1 MVEVSASI
9 LNMDNENAIKNL
21 YELETALIDYF
32 HIDVMDGKFV
42 KDNTTEKM
50 IEYSE
55 YISSISSLPL
65 DIHLMVEDVE
75 QYIKSF
81 SVFEPNLITFHIEAR
96 KNKEEIF
103 ELIKLVKE
111 SNSRVGLAIKP
122 NTKIEEIY
130 NYLPYIHSVLIMT
143 VEPGLGGQELIP
155 ETIEKISRMKKYLEQ
170 EKLEVDIQADGG
182 INLQNIDLLKQAGVS
197 NVVVG
202 NALMKT
208 KDKKD
213 MINKLKTKL
222 FFNKI
227 SAI

>member
-21 YELETALIDYF
+21 HELETALIDYF

-155 ETIEKISRMKKYLEQ
+155 ETIDKISRMKKYLEQ

-213 MINKLKTKL
+213 MINKLK
-222 FFNKI
+222 N
-227 SAI
+227 

>member
-155 ETIEKISRMKKYLEQ
+155 ETIEKISRMKKIFRTRKARGRYSSRWRN
-170 EKLEVDIQADGG
+170 KFTKYRPVKTSGS
-182 INLQNIDLLKQAGVS
+182 KQCCCRQCL
-197 NVVVG
+197 NE
-202 NALMKT
+202 
-208 KDKKD
+208 
-213 MINKLKTKL
+213 NKG
-222 FFNKI
+222 
-227 SAI
+227 

>member
-202 NALMKT
+202 N
-208 KDKKD
+208 
-213 MINKLKTKL
+213 
-222 FFNKI
+222 
-227 SAI
+227 S

>member
-155 ETIEKISRMKKYLEQ
+155 ETIDKISRMKKYLEQ

-213 MINKLKTKL
+213 MIN
-222 FFNKI
+222 
-227 SAI
+227 

>member
-155 ETIEKISRMKKYLEQ
+155 ETIETISRMKKYLEQ

-213 MINKLKTKL
+213 MINKLK
-222 FFNKI
+222 N
-227 SAI
+227 

>member
-182 INLQNIDLLKQAGVS
+182 INLQNIDLLKQAGVR

-213 MINKLKTKL
+213 MINKLK
-222 FFNKI
+222 N
-227 SAI
+227 

>member
-130 NYLPYIHSVLIMT
+130 NYLQYIHSVLIMT

-213 MINKLKTKL
+213 MINKLK
-222 FFNKI
+222 N
-227 SAI
+227 

>member
-42 KDNTTEKM
+42 KYNTTEKM

-122 NTKIEEIY
+122 NTRIEEIY

-213 MINKLKTKL
+213 MINKLK
-222 FFNKI
+222 N
-227 SAI
+227 

>member
-81 SVFEPNLITFHIEAR
+81 TVFEPNLITFHIEAR

-213 MINKLKTKL
+213 MINKLK
-222 FFNKI
+222 N
-227 SAI
+227 

>member
-122 NTKIEEIY
+122 NTKTEEIY

-213 MINKLKTKL
+213 MINKLKNQII
-222 FFNKI
+222 F
-227 SAI
+227 

>member
-143 VEPGLGGQELIP
+143 VEPGLGGQGLIP

-213 MINKLKTKL
+213 MINKLK
-222 FFNKI
+222 N
-227 SAI
+227 

>member
-9 LNMDNENAIKNL
+9 LTLDNENAIKNL

-213 MINKLKTKL
+213 MINKLK
-222 FFNKI
+222 N
-227 SAI
+227 

>member
-9 LNMDNENAIKNL
+9 LTMDNENAIKNL
-21 YELETALIDYF
+21 YELETAQIDYF

-42 KDNTTEKM
+42 KNNTTEKM

-81 SVFEPNLITFHIEAR
+81 SVFEPNLITFHIEAG

-122 NTKIEEIY
+122 NTKVEEIY

-213 MINKLKTKL
+213 MINKLK
-222 FFNKI
+222 N
-227 SAI
+227 

>member
-130 NYLPYIHSVLIMT
+130 NYL
-143 VEPGLGGQELIP
+143 
-155 ETIEKISRMKKYLEQ
+155 RMLR
-170 EKLEVDIQADGG
+170 G
-182 INLQNIDLLKQAGVS
+182 
-197 NVVVG
+197 
-202 NALMKT
+202 
-208 KDKKD
+208 
-213 MINKLKTKL
+213 
-222 FFNKI
+222 
-227 SAI
+227 

>member
-208 KDKKD
+208 KYKKD
-213 MINKLKTKL
+213 MINKLK
-222 FFNKI
+222 N
-227 SAI
+227 

>member
-1 MVEVSASI
+1 MTYKLSPSI
-9 LNMDNENAIKNL
+9 LAADITCLGQEVK
-21 YELETALIDYF
+21 TAQSAGADYI

-103 ELIKLVKE
+103 ELIL
-111 SNSRVGLAIKP
+111 SL
-122 NTKIEEIY
+122 
-130 NYLPYIHSVLIMT
+130 IHI
-143 VEPGLGGQELIP
+143 
-155 ETIEKISRMKKYLEQ
+155 
-170 EKLEVDIQADGG
+170 
-182 INLQNIDLLKQAGVS
+182 
-197 NVVVG
+197 
-202 NALMKT
+202 
-208 KDKKD
+208 
-213 MINKLKTKL
+213 
-222 FFNKI
+222 
-227 SAI
+227 

>member
-21 YELETALIDYF
+21 YEWETALIDYF

-213 MINKLKTKL
+213 MINKLK
-222 FFNKI
+222 N
-227 SAI
+227 

>member
-1 MVEVSASI
+1 MVGVSASI

-213 MINKLKTKL
+213 MINKLK
-222 FFNKI
+222 N
-227 SAI
+227 

>member
-81 SVFEPNLITFHIEAR
+81 SVFEPNLITFYIEAR

-213 MINKLKTKL
+213 MINKLK
-222 FFNKI
+222 N
-227 SAI
+227 

>member
-130 NYLPYIHSVLIMT
+130 NYLPYIHSALIMT

-155 ETIEKISRMKKYLEQ
+155 ETIDKISRMKKYLEQ

-213 MINKLKTKL
+213 MINKLK
-222 FFNKI
+222 N
-227 SAI
+227 

>member
-143 VEPGLGGQELIP
+143 VEPGLGGQELIS

-213 MINKLKTKL
+213 MINKLK
-222 FFNKI
+222 N
-227 SAI
+227 

>member
-81 SVFEPNLITFHIEAR
+81 SVFEPNLITLHIEAR

-213 MINKLKTKL
+213 MINKLK
-222 FFNKI
+222 N
-227 SAI
+227 